1 MGEVPFQVL
10 TRKVFGL
17 VRSTFTQISAIN
29 KKYATAHIRTTVPV
43 RVALL
48 LLRLYLLSLVG
59 VLIFKFVTMLR

>member
-17 VRSTFTQISAIN
+17 VRNTFAQIAAIN
-29 KKYATAHIRTTVPV
+29 KKYETPHIRTTMSV

-48 LLRLYLLSLVG
+48 LLQLYLFALIG
-59 VLIFKFVTMLR
+59 VLIFKFITMLR